1 MPLSGPQSTDPA
13 ADSSPGAEL
22 DAPFDIAIIGAGPI
36 GIETAIAC
44 RKAGLR
50 VLQID
55 AGQVGEQIY
64 RFPPDL
70 RFFSSPERIAIAGV
84 PIQTLDQS
92 KCTREEYLAYLRAV
106 VLQFD
111 LDIRTFER
119 VDRIARTPDG
129 FTLRT
134 QSQAGQHTYDARRL
148 VLATGGTTRPRT
160 LNIPGEDLPHVSHH
174 LAEGHRYFQRRVV
187 IIGGKNSAVEAALRC
202 YRVDARVTMSYR
214 REEFPSSVKYWLLP
228 EIKHLIRTGAI
239 DGRFRTQPVEITP
252 THITLR
258 DLDSGEEM
266 FIPADEVLLMVGY
279 EADMSLFRLA
289 GVHLSDDAEQ
299 QPEYNPETMET
310 NVKNVFIAGTATAGT
325 QRRFAVY
332 LENCHVHAERIVAAI
347 EGRAAEE
354 PEPSQLITE
363 LPEN

>member
-1 MPLSGPQSTDPA
+1 MTEPHAPERPLEPGDEIDPA
-13 ADSSPGAEL
+13 
-22 DAPFDIAIIGAGPI
+22 FDVAIIGAGPI
-36 GIETAIAC
+36 GLEVAIAC

-64 RFPPDL
+64 RFPHGM

-119 VDRIARTPDG
+119 VDRISRTADG
-129 FTLRT
+129 FKLRT
-134 QSQAGQHTYDARRL
+134 QSQAGQHSYEARRL

-174 LAEGHRYFQRRVV
+174 LEEGHRYFQRRVV

-202 YRVDARVTMSYR
+202 YRVDARVTIAYR
-214 REEFPSSVKYWLLP
+214 KSEFPSSVKYWLLP
-228 EIKHLIRTGAI
+228 EIKHLIKTGAI
-239 DGRFRTQPVEITP
+239 DGRFNTIPVEITP
-252 THITLR
+252 THVTLR
-258 DLDSGEEM
+258 AVESGEEM
-266 FIPADEVLLMVGY
+266 FVPADDVLLMIGY
-279 EADMSLFRLA
+279 AADMSLFRLA
-289 GVHLSDDAEQ
+289 GVHLSPDDEQ
-299 QPEYNPETMET
+299 IPEYDPETMET
-310 NVKNVFIAGTATAGT
+310 NVPGVYVAGTATAGT

-347 EGRAAEE
+347 EGRAANDAALS
-354 PEPSQLITE
+354 PMVSE
-363 LPEN
+363 LPES